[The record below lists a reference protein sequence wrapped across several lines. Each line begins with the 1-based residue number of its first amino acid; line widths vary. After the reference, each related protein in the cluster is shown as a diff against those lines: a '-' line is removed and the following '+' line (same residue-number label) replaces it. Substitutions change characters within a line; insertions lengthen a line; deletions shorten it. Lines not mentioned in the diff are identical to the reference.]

1 MSIAAQVRE
10 RLEREDEQYRRLL
23 RKHEEYERRLVELRA
38 QRYLSEEEQVEET
51 RLKKM
56 KLALKDEMEQ
66 IVRRAAS

>member
-1 MSIAAQVRE
+1 MSIVADVRE

-23 RKHEEYERRLVELRA
+23 RKHEEYDQRLLELRA
-38 QRYLSEEEQVEET
+38 LRYLNEDEQVEET

-56 KLALKDEMEQ
+56 KLAVKDEMEQ

>member
-1 MSIAAQVRE
+1 MSIAAEVRE

-23 RKHEEYERRLVELRA
+23 RKHEDFERRLDELRA
-38 QRYLSEEEQVEET
+38 QRYLNEEEQVEET

>member
-1 MSIAAQVRE
+1 MSIVAEVRE

-23 RKHEEYERRLVELRA
+23 RKHEEYDERLLELRA
-38 QRYLSEEEQVEET
+38 QRYLNEDEQVEET

-56 KLALKDEMEQ
+56 KLAVKDEMEQ